1 MYPTSV
7 SEIPIFLSIG
17 LPNYHLDQVR
27 WDELEGH
34 LAKDSVR
41 GKDVTAH
48 IFKFVC
54 YLLCYYNGFNDVCLS
69 GIPQT
74 LLSPTQPVTQVK
86 SQRLD
91 SECVPGSDL
100 VLPQGA
106 EQEKVK

>member
-7 SEIPIFLSIG
+7 SEIFTFLSIV
-17 LPNYHLDQVR
+17 LPDYHLDQVR

-74 LLSPTQPVTQVK
+74 LLSPTQVK

-91 SECVPGSDL
+91 SKCVPGSDL
-100 VLPQGA
+100 VLPQLEGA
-106 EQEKVK
+106 DQEKVK